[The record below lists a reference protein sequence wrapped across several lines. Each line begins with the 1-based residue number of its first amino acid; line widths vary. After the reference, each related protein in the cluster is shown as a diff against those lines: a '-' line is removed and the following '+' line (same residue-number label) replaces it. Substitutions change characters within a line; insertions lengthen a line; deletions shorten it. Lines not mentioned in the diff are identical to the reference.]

1 MRKRLQQAKL
11 LVLPREKV
19 LRKGTV
25 ALLSDVSV
33 QDQLEM
39 QPEEARDHRASIRLD
54 RVISSVATCNIIFS
68 KKSFKII

>member
-1 MRKRLQQAKL
+1 MWKRLQEAKL

-25 ALLSDVSV
+25 ALLSDVSL

-39 QPEEARDHRASIRLD
+39 QPEEARDHRA
-54 RVISSVATCNIIFS
+54 
-68 KKSFKII
+68 